1 MPTGNR
7 ISSKRSGV
15 GLKNYFEA
23 LRKPGVS
30 EIKPFPKHRRVRNLL
45 RTVHWFYFVRNKLR
59 TLRCLG
65 KGGYLQ
71 NSSYTFA

>member
-1 MPTGNR
+1 M
-7 ISSKRSGV
+7 
-15 GLKNYFEA
+15 
-23 LRKPGVS
+23 
-30 EIKPFPKHRRVRNLL
+30 L